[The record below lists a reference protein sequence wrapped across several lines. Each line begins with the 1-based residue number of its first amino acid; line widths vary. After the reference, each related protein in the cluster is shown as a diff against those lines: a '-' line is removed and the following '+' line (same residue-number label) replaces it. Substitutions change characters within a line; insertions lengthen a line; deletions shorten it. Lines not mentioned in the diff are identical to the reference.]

1 MSDPPPAAPAFSDP
15 ALSDPALS
23 VPALSVYVKLHR
35 AVASIDAQLA
45 PRIAAAGLTPTQF
58 GVLEALL
65 HKGTLTQA
73 ALGRKVLSS
82 PGNMTD
88 VIDKLAARG
97 LVRRGRAPG
106 DRRAVRVSLTEAGQA
121 LIGGLFPDHAA
132 AMARAMRALSAS
144 ELETLGGLLR
154 RLGLGAADALLPR
167 APGVAGDEGRDH
179 LPG

>member
-1 MSDPPPAAPAFSDP
+1 MSASPAR
-15 ALSDPALS
+15 ALA
-23 VPALSVYVKLHR
+23 VYVKLRR
-35 AVASIDAQLA
+35 AVAAIDATLT
-45 PRIAAAGLTPTQF
+45 PRILAAGLTPTQF

-73 ALGRKVLSS
+73 ALGRKVLTS

-88 VIDKLAARG
+88 VIDKLAGRG

-132 AMARAMRALSAS
+132 AMARAMHALSPA
-144 ELETLGGLLR
+144 ELETLDGLLR
-154 RLGLGAADALLPR
+154 RLGLGAADAILPR
-167 APGVAGDEGRDH
+167 AAGLAGDAGRDH

>member
-1 MSDPPPAAPAFSDP
+1 MSGPPPAAPAF
-15 ALSDPALS
+15 SDPALS

-73 ALGRKVLSS
+73 ALGRKVLTS

-88 VIDKLAARG
+88 VIDKLAGRG

-154 RLGLGAADALLPR
+154 RLGLGAADAILPR

>member
-1 MSDPPPAAPAFSDP
+1 MSDPPPAAPAF
-15 ALSDPALS
+15 SDPALS

-65 HKGTLTQA
+65 HKGILTQA

>member
-1 MSDPPPAAPAFSDP
+1 MSDPPPAAPAF
-15 ALSDPALS
+15 SDPALS

>member
-1 MSDPPPAAPAFSDP
+1 MSGAPPAAL
-15 ALSDPALS
+15 ALA
-23 VPALSVYVKLHR
+23 VYVKLRR
-35 AVASIDAQLA
+35 ATAAIEAQLA
-45 PRIAAAGLTPTQF
+45 PRIAASGLTPTQF

-73 ALGRKVLSS
+73 ALGRKILTS
-82 PGNMTD
+82 PANMTD
-88 VIDKLAARG
+88 VIDKLAGRG

-132 AMARAMRALSAS
+132 AMARAMRALSVAD
-144 ELETLGGLLR
+144 LETLDGLLR
-154 RLGLGAADALLPR
+154 RLGLGVADAILPR
-167 APGVAGDEGRDH
+167 AAGLAGDEGRDH

>member
-1 MSDPPPAAPAFSDP
+1 MSGPPPAAPAF
-15 ALSDPALS
+15 SDPALS

-167 APGVAGDEGRDH
+167 APGVASDEGRDH